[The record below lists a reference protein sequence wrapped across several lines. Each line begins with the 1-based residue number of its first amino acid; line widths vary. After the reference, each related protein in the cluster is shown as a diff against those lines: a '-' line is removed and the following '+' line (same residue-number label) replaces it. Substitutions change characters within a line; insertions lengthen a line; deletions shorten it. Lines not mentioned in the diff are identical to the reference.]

1 MIGIS
6 SKRQR
11 THSFCVDPIVS
22 GDSDN
27 IFGDSLSSQAAT
39 DSFMSRLTKDYGVVG
54 KYPRYFSDRN
64 LGASLAVIR
73 RLYMRFVADA
83 AHPLKESQFVAA
95 LEGIL
100 SRNTQNITEK
110 ALVTAIQSKNTY
122 DSTRKRR
129 RL

>member
-1 MIGIS
+1 MNGIL

-11 THSFCVDPIVS
+11 THSFCADPIVS

-27 IFGDSLSSQAAT
+27 IFGDSLSPQAAT
-39 DSFMSRLTKDYGVVG
+39 DSFMSRLTKDYGIVG

-73 RLYMRFVADA
+73 RLYTRFVAEA

-95 LEGIL
+95 LESIL
-100 SRNTQNITEK
+100 SRNMQNMTEK
-110 ALVTAIQSKNTY
+110 ALVAAIQSQGNHEM
-122 DSTRKRR
+122 KRR
-129 RL
+129 RRRL

>member
-1 MIGIS
+1 MNGI

-11 THSFCVDPIVS
+11 THSFCADPIVS

-27 IFGDSLSSQAAT
+27 IFGDSLSPQAAA
-39 DSFMSRLTKDYGVVG
+39 DSFMSRLTKDYGIVG

-64 LGASLAVIR
+64 LGASLAAIR
-73 RLYMRFVADA
+73 RLYMRFIAESA
-83 AHPLKESQFVAA
+83 RPLKESQFVTA
-95 LEGIL
+95 LESIL

-110 ALVTAIQSKNTY
+110 ALVATLHSRGTH
-122 DSTRKRR
+122 DSQTRRR